1 MDNNTQSL
9 PLILASQSPR
19 RKELLTEAGYTF
31 DVCAP
36 DDSVEKGVCSKCSPD
51 QLVVDSAVAKAA
63 AIARQMINARQTI
76 DATQTI
82 ELSQSVEQESVI
94 REQQPAIILAADTVG
109 VCKAEVLGK
118 PVDAEHAR
126 RMLQLMSGTVHD
138 VLTGVC
144 LWHLPSN
151 QFLTFLERTTVEMD
165 VLSEQMIDEYLDTD
179 LWIGKAGA
187 FGFQHGL
194 DWVRIVK
201 GLPSTVVGLPVE
213 RLPKWIEALLEKVA

>member
-1 MDNNTQSL
+1 MDKQNQRL

-31 DVCAP
+31 TVRAP

-63 AIARQMINARQTI
+63 AIA
-76 DATQTI
+76 
-82 ELSQSVEQESVI
+82 SQSLKKSSN
-94 REQQPAIILAADTVG
+94 PAIVLAADTVG

-118 PVDAEHAR
+118 PADVDHAQQ
-126 RMLQLMSGTVHD
+126 MLRLMSGTVHD

-151 QFLTFLERTTVEMD
+151 RFLTFLEKTTVEMD
-165 VLSEQMIDEYLDTD
+165 VLSDEMIQQYLDTD

-187 FGFQHGL
+187 FGFQDGL
-194 DWVRIVK
+194 DWVRIVE
-201 GLPSTVVGLPVE
+201 GLSSTVVGLPVE
-213 RLPKWIEALLEKVA
+213 RLPQWMAALQEKVD

>member
-1 MDNNTQSL
+1 MDNKTQSL

-31 DVCAP
+31 SVCAP
-36 DDSVEKGVCSKCSPD
+36 DDSVEKGVCSKCSPS

-63 AIARQMINARQTI
+63 AIAG
-76 DATQTI
+76 
-82 ELSQSVEQESVI
+82 QSA
-94 REQQPAIILAADTVG
+94 QQGTDGTIILAADTVG

-118 PVDAEHAR
+118 PVDADHAR
-126 RMLQLMSGTVHD
+126 RMLRLMSGTAHE

-144 LWHLPSN
+144 LWHLPS
-151 QFLTFLERTTVEMD
+151 QRFLTFLEKTTVEMD
-165 VLSEQMIDEYLDTD
+165 VLSDEMIAEYLDTD

-187 FGFQHGL
+187 FGFQDGL

-201 GLPSTVVGLPVE
+201 GLASTVVGLPVE
-213 RLPKWIEALLEKVA
+213 RLPQWMAALMQKVA

>member
-1 MDNNTQSL
+1 MDNKTQPL

-31 DVCAP
+31 TVCAP
-36 DDSVEKGVCSKCSPD
+36 DDSVEKGVCSKCGPD

-63 AIARQMINARQTI
+63 AIAR
-76 DATQTI
+76 
-82 ELSQSVEQESVI
+82 EQGESADG
-94 REQQPAIILAADTVG
+94 PAIILAADTVG

-118 PVDAEHAR
+118 PVDAEHAE
-126 RMLQLMSGTVHD
+126 RMLQLMSGTDHQ

-151 QFLTFLERTTVEMD
+151 KFLTFLEKTTVSMD
-165 VLSEQMIDEYLDTD
+165 VLSAEMISEYLDTD

-187 FGFQHGL
+187 FGFQDGL
-194 DWVRIVK
+194 DWVRIVE
-201 GLPSTVVGLPVE
+201 GLASTVVGLPVE
-213 RLPKWIEALLEKVA
+213 HLPKWIEALMEKVA

>member
-1 MDNNTQSL
+1 MDNKTQPL
-9 PLILASQSPR
+9 PIILASQSPR

-31 DVCAP
+31 TVCAP
-36 DDSVEKGVCSKCSPD
+36 DDSVEKGVCSSCGPS

-63 AIARQMINARQTI
+63 AIAG
-76 DATQTI
+76 
-82 ELSQSVEQESVI
+82 QSVKLD
-94 REQQPAIILAADTVG
+94 QQPTIILAADTVG

-118 PVDAEHAR
+118 PVDADHAR

-151 QFLTFLERTTVEMD
+151 QFLTYLEKTTVDMD
-165 VLSEQMIDEYLDTD
+165 TLSEQMIEDYLDTD

-187 FGFQHGL
+187 FGFQDNLG
-194 DWVRIVK
+194 WVRIVE
-201 GLPSTVVGLPVE
+201 GLGSNVVGLPVE
-213 RLPKWIEALLEKVA
+213 RLPNWIEALIEKVA

>member
-1 MDNNTQSL
+1 MDNKTQSL

-31 DVCAP
+31 SVCAP
-36 DDSVEKGVCSKCSPD
+36 DDSVEKGVCSKCSPS

-63 AIARQMINARQTI
+63 AIAG
-76 DATQTI
+76 
-82 ELSQSVEQESVI
+82 QSA
-94 REQQPAIILAADTVG
+94 QQGTDGTIILAADTVG

-118 PVDAEHAR
+118 PVDADHAR
-126 RMLQLMSGTVHD
+126 RMLRLMSGTAHE

-144 LWHLPSN
+144 LWHLPS
-151 QFLTFLERTTVEMD
+151 QRFLTFLEKTTVEMD
-165 VLSEQMIDEYLDTD
+165 VLSDEMIAEYLDTD

-187 FGFQHGL
+187 FGFQDGL

-201 GLPSTVVGLPVE
+201 GLASTVVGLPVE
-213 RLPKWIEALLEKVA
+213 RLPQWMVALMQKVA

>member
-1 MDNNTQSL
+1 MDNKTQPL

-31 DVCAP
+31 TVRAP
-36 DDSVEKGVCSKCSPD
+36 DDSVEKGVCSKCSPS

-63 AIARQMINARQTI
+63 AIAG
-76 DATQTI
+76 
-82 ELSQSVEQESVI
+82 QSVEQGI
-94 REQQPAIILAADTVG
+94 GRAIILAADTVG

-118 PVDAEHAR
+118 PVDADHAR
-126 RMLQLMSGTVHD
+126 RMLRLMSGTAHE

-151 QFLTFLERTTVEMD
+151 QFLTFLEKTTVEMD
-165 VLSEQMIDEYLDTD
+165 VLSDEMIAEYLDTD

-187 FGFQHGL
+187 FGFQDGL
-194 DWVRIVK
+194 DWVRIVE
-201 GLPSTVVGLPVE
+201 GLASTVVGLPVE
-213 RLPKWIEALLEKVA
+213 RLPEWIEALMEKVA

>member
-1 MDNNTQSL
+1 MDNKTQSL

-31 DVCAP
+31 SVCAP
-36 DDSVEKGVCSKCSPD
+36 DDSVEKGVCSKCSPS

-63 AIARQMINARQTI
+63 AIAG
-76 DATQTI
+76 
-82 ELSQSVEQESVI
+82 QSA
-94 REQQPAIILAADTVG
+94 QQGTDGTIILAADTVG

-118 PVDAEHAR
+118 PVDADHAR
-126 RMLQLMSGTVHD
+126 RMLRLMSGTAHE

-144 LWHLPSN
+144 LWHLPS
-151 QFLTFLERTTVEMD
+151 QRFLTFLEKTAVEMD
-165 VLSEQMIDEYLDTD
+165 VLSDEMIAEYLDTD

-187 FGFQHGL
+187 FGFQDGL

-201 GLPSTVVGLPVE
+201 GLASTVVGLPVE
-213 RLPKWIEALLEKVA
+213 RLPQWMVALMQKVA

>member
-1 MDNNTQSL
+1 MDNKNQTTEPNQPL

-31 DVCAP
+31 AVCAP

-63 AIARQMINARQTI
+63 AIASQT
-76 DATQTI
+76 T
-82 ELSQSVEQESVI
+82 EQGTNE
-94 REQQPAIILAADTVG
+94 PAIILAADTVG

-118 PVDAEHAR
+118 PVDADHAEQ
-126 RMLQLMSGTVHD
+126 MLQLMSGTVHD

-144 LWHLPSN
+144 LWHFPSN
-151 QFLTFLERTTVEMD
+151 HFLTFLEKTTVEMD
-165 VLSEQMIDEYLDTD
+165 VLSDEMIAEYLDTD

-187 FGFQHGL
+187 FGFQDGL
-194 DWVRIVK
+194 DWVRIVE
-201 GLPSTVVGLPVE
+201 GLASTVVGLPIE
-213 RLPKWIEALLEKVA
+213 RLPQWIEALQEKVA